1 MWIILT
7 FVAIACV
14 MIGLFLV
21 AADAIER
28 RWARWD
34 AYQHPPDRVE
44 RFDPEEDDGK

>member
-28 RWARWD
+28 RWARRD
-34 AYQHPPDRVE
+34 AWTHPPDR
-44 RFDPEEDDGK
+44 EDDRRDEP